1 MVCGIR
7 SGSGFYWGSLDLPQ
21 GFSKGPKG
29 FFRSEH
35 LGFTVECARTYRPRK
50 LSSVFCALVEGLCFA
65 GLEIDFRGLCS
76 DCALQTL
83 FGGVCT
89 HIRR

>member
-1 MVCGIR
+1 MAQRVRGLR
-7 SGSGFYWGSLDLPQ
+7 PVGTSLFELNMARIN
-21 GFSKGPKG
+21 FAR
-29 FFRSEH
+29 FRSEH

-76 DCALQTL
+76 DC
-83 FGGVCT
+83 
-89 HIRR
+89 